1 MPRNEVTVVKSPV
14 APVNIPEDA
23 VAYGNELTYYVR
35 LSDGIIVTRPQDF
48 PTDEEKEEEAEEEAT
63 D

>member
-14 APVNIPEDA
+14 APVTVPEDT
-23 VAYGNELTYYVR
+23 VAYGTELTYYVR
-35 LSDGIIVTRPQDF
+35 LSDGMIVTRPEDF
-48 PTDEEKEEEAEEEAT
+48 PTDEEKEEEAEEETT